1 MHLALPTMDWHRP
14 MVPVLHLWSCLL
26 VLAASGDDF
35 NLARVV
41 LPSAFISSEAELSL
55 DDPINDFT
63 VLAHSRD
70 MQCCQARSRDGL
82 DCLSPHLGIL
92 YARLASLSPVPGGR
106 LAGNRS
112 LPLSVLNTPL
122 LC

>member
-1 MHLALPTMDWHRP
+1 
-14 MVPVLHLWSCLL
+14 LL

-35 NLARVV
+35 NLLRVA
-41 LPSAFISSEAELSL
+41 LPCAFTSSEAELPL
-55 DDPINDFT
+55 DDPNIDFT
-63 VLAHSRD
+63 VVAHSSGTP
-70 MQCCQARSRDGL
+70 CSPARSRDGL
-82 DCLSPHLGIL
+82 DWVSPRLGVLSAP
-92 YARLASLSPVPGGR
+92 LAPLSPVPGGR